1 MLGKNSGSS
10 SHHSKQDCHGNS
22 WVFTFITTLEVEG
35 QGRRVVTAEL
45 GGKKKKTHPNDNDWG
60 RIILVKQP
68 KIVTDNRKKE
78 IK

>member
-45 GGKKKKTHPNDNDWG
+45 GGGNTQTIMI
-60 RIILVKQP
+60 R
-68 KIVTDNRKKE
+68 E
-78 IK
+78 E